1 MKIKTSLEKG
11 KLMENEWKNDDKLNS
26 LVNNCIN
33 IENNLKDIILINESI
48 EKFNKCDK
56 INLKFINDNDNL
68 IKKIKSFGYL
78 SIFDSLIIKT
88 EDILGKFIKLINNTK
103 IANNMKLLYRVSR
116 DQINYQ
122 SIVNKINNK
131 SNLLFLYLTGKDWSF
146 YSN

>member
-103 IANNMKLLYRVSR
+103 IANNMKLLYRASR